1 MIDEDDLRQL
11 IREAADSIPPPGKA
25 PEKLV
30 ATLRTPVAPPRPE
43 IGRERLTT
51 ALKIAA
57 AAVVLIGLVAGLAA
71 LGGGNKQKFNDVG
84 ASLDRDV
91 SGAGSNTDDAGGDDA
106 GGTAAGA
113 PTTVAE
119 GGGSSGGGTE
129 PGAPPTDNAKIVKT
143 GSIEIQVRKGG
154 FDAALARI
162 NSESVGLGGY
172 VERSETSESSDQ
184 PSGSL
189 TVRVP
194 VDSYETLLANIR
206 RLGKVGS
213 VTSKGTDV
221 TAQYTDLEARLR
233 ALVATRDR
241 LSAVLAEAANVGDIL
256 AVQDRITQVQ
266 TQIEQLQGQQQVLAD
281 QASMATLAIT
291 LGEPGS
297 TVTEPESEDGGGLGQ
312 AWDAARRRFGDGVE
326 GLVAWSGP
334 LAIVLIVAALLCGL
348 GRLGWVLVR
357 RFTM

>member
-30 ATLRTPVAPPRPE
+30 GGAHDPGRAPRPG
-43 IGRERLTT
+43 IGRERAAT
-51 ALKIAA
+51 ALKVAA
-57 AAVVLIGLVAGLAA
+57 AAVVLIGLVAGIAA
-71 LGGGNKQKFNDVG
+71 LGGGSRQRFNDVG
-84 ASLDRDV
+84 ASLDKAE
-91 SGAGSNTDDAGGDDA
+91 SGAGGEHRRRAARPRALRPRWPTG
-106 GGTAAGA
+106 AGA
-113 PTTVAE
+113 PA
-119 GGGSSGGGTE
+119 
-129 PGAPPTDNAKIVKT
+129 PGPSPAAPPTDNAKIVKT

-154 FDAALARI
+154 FDAAVARI
-162 NSESVGLGGY
+162 TSESVGLGGY
-172 VERSETSESSDQ
+172 VARSETSESSDQ

-194 VDSYETLLANIR
+194 VDSYETLLANLR
-206 RLGKVGS
+206 ELGKVGS

-221 TAQYTDLEARLR
+221 TAQYTDLEARLK

-241 LSAVLAEAANVGDIL
+241 LSAVLAQAATVGDIL

-297 TVTEPESEDGGGLGQ
+297 TVTEPEPDDEGGS
-312 AWDAARRRFGDGVE
+312 DRRGTPPG
-326 GLVAWSGP
+326 GASGTASRASWP
-334 LAIVLIVAALLCGL
+334 GP
-348 GRLGWVLVR
+348 GRSPSS
-357 RFTM
+357 